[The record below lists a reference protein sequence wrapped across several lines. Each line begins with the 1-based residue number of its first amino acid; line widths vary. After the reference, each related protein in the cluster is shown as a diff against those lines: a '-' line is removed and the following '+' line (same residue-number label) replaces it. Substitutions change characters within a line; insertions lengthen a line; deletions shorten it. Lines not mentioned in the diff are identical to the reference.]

1 MVNRKPPVNRTLKTR
16 ARSMRKDMTAEEKQL
31 WFRIL
36 RDYPVKFRRQQVM
49 APFICDFYCEKAKLI
64 IEVDGSQHY
73 SIEGKSYDQWRSE
86 FLEKD
91 GCVVLR
97 FSNEDIKKRLY
108 GVYILI
114 ERAVNERLKE
124 VEKESEVS
132 ENQ

>member
-1 MVNRKPPVNRTLKTR
+1 MDNRKPPLNRTLKAR
-16 ARSMRKDMTAEEKQL
+16 ARSMRREMTAEEKQL

-36 RDYPVKFRRQQVM
+36 RNYPVKFRRQQVM

-73 SIEGKSYDQWRSE
+73 FIEGKSYDQWRSE

-91 GCVVLR
+91 GNIVLR

-114 ERAVNERLKE
+114 DRMVNERLKE
-124 VEKESEVS
+124 LEVS

>member
-1 MVNRKPPVNRTLKTR
+1 MVNRKPPVNRTLRTR

-73 SIEGKSYDQWRSE
+73 SIEGKSYDQ
-86 FLEKD
+86 
-91 GCVVLR
+91 
-97 FSNEDIKKRLY
+97 
-108 GVYILI
+108 
-114 ERAVNERLKE
+114 
-124 VEKESEVS
+124 
-132 ENQ
+132 

>member
-1 MVNRKPPVNRTLKTR
+1 MEHRKPPINRTLKAR
-16 ARSMRKDMTAEEKQL
+16 SRSMRKDMTPEEKQL

-49 APFICDFYCEKAKLI
+49 APFICDFYCDKAKLI

-91 GCVVLR
+91 GNVVIR

-108 GVYILI
+108 GVYILVD
-114 ERAVNERLKE
+114 RAVKERLKE
-124 VEKESEVS
+124 MKVS